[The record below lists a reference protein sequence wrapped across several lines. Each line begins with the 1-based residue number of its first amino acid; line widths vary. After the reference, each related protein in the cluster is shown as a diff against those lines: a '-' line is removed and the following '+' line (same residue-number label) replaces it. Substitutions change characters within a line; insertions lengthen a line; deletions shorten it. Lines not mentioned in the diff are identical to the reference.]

1 MTIGSSADI
10 MDIRHRFN
18 ASLDCFELVP
28 KTDAIVSV
36 LILLLSLIML
46 IIWLSKES

>member
-1 MTIGSSADI
+1 MCLLIV
-10 MDIRHRFN
+10 
-18 ASLDCFELVP
+18 FELVP

-46 IIWLSKES
+46 IIWLFKES

>member
-1 MTIGSSADI
+1 MRLLIV
-10 MDIRHRFN
+10 
-18 ASLDCFELVP
+18 FELVP